1 MDSLQLDILLIEKL
15 PNINLGKSINDRLNR
30 AVAEL

>member
-1 MDSLQLDILLIEKL
+1 LIEKL

-30 AVAEL
+30 AVAELWD